1 MIEKQRKKII
11 NVNQS
16 VNDKRKNEITTQKKL
31 NKMEKNRMSADNG
44 FKKILAL
51 GERTKIND

>member
-16 VNDKRKNEITTQKKL
+16 VNDKRKNEINAQKKL
-31 NKMEKNRMSADNG
+31 NKTEKNRMSADNG

-51 GERTKIND
+51 GERNKIND